1 LFQRVHLPGG
11 ESLALDATPAA
22 GVDGTT
28 LLYLHGLGSHR
39 GGEKAR
45 FLEEHFVR
53 RGCGFT
59 RFDFR
64 GHGDSSG
71 RFEELTISRHLEDL
85 AAVVAHLESGAAG
98 PPPRQLVLV
107 GAARGALIGAWY
119 ALLEP
124 ERPPR
129 ILAQV
134 LIAPAFRIIERYLA
148 ALGDFGRERWRR
160 DGIYRFVGPWFQ
172 FDLNWSVIEDADHY
186 PHERLVRETSKPTLI
201 LHGTM
206 DESAPFPLSREF
218 AAACP
223 SRPRLVALEGGDH
236 RLTSHKEQIAE
247 EIERLLATLRTGE
260 APCRSQAAS

>member
-1 LFQRVHLPGG
+1 MFQRVHLPGG
-11 ESLALDATPAA
+11 ESLALDSTPAA
-22 GVDGTT
+22 GADQEALV
-28 LLYLHGLGSHR
+28 YLHGLGSHR

-45 FLEEHFVR
+45 FLEEYFVR

-71 RFEELTISRHLEDL
+71 RFEELTLSRHLEDL
-85 AAVVAHLESGAAG
+85 AAVLAHLEAGAAG
-98 PPPRQLVLV
+98 PPPRRIVLV
-107 GAARGALIGAWY
+107 GASLGALVVAWHS
-119 ALLEP
+119 LLHP
-124 ERPPR
+124 ARPPR
-129 ILAQV
+129 VSAQV

-172 FDLNWSVIEDADHY
+172 FDLNWSVIEDAERY

-201 LHGTM
+201 LHGTK
-206 DESAPFPLSREF
+206 DESAPFSLSREF

-223 SRPRLVALEGGDH
+223 SHPRLVALEGGDH
-236 RLTSHKEQIAE
+236 RLTSHKERIAE
-247 EIERLLATLRTGE
+247 EIVRLLATLRTGE